1 MSEAGEET
9 DNKWI
14 LIFGILKLGRL
25 LRLNKIIQF
34 LKAAEDI
41 KASLSL
47 IKILLFLFV
56 YFHCYT
62 CVYWLTVSLDMTW
75 FPYNPYLL
83 KGFDGTLYDKSIEFR
98 YLLCLNATVL

>member
-1 MSEAGEET
+1 M
-9 DNKWI
+9 I

-62 CVYWLTVSLDMTW
+62 CVFWLTITLDNEW
-75 FPYNPYLL
+75 LPYNPNIFE
-83 KGFDGTLYDKSIEFR
+83 GDGTLFERSIEFR